1 MKQKRQV
8 VVLIVLLLIAGVIW
22 FFYFGQDKSALT
34 ADAANSGQNQSLL
47 SVDNPSL
54 HKDGVERA
62 RKTEY
67 KSGGRNIFSREIPP
81 PPLSKREVQKRK
93 EQIAAQAPVPVYV
106 APKVSPLPVKFFG
119 YGTIPNGTARVAFFS
134 DGEDVT
140 VVKEG
145 ELLMNRFRI
154 LKIGNANLEYEEIST
169 GLRGTAILEEQAGP
183 PSA

>member
-1 MKQKRQV
+1 MKQKKQLA
-8 VVLIVLLLIAGVIW
+8 VLVVLLLIGGFIW
-22 FFYFGQDKSALT
+22 FYYFGHDRSVTTVDNALS
-34 ADAANSGQNQSLL
+34 DQNSQLIN
-47 SVDNPSL
+47 VDNPSL

-67 KSGGRNIFSREIPP
+67 KSGGRNIFTHEVPP
-81 PPLSKREVQKRK
+81 PSRPKPGPKPNDPPIVPPVQ
-93 EQIAAQAPVPVYV
+93 PP
-106 APKVSPLPVKFFG
+106 PKVSPLPVKFFG
-119 YGTIPNGTARVAFFS
+119 FGTIPNGTARVAFFS
-134 DGEDVT
+134 DGEEVT